1 MKLIGRYMSP
11 FVRRVGVS
19 LHLLD
24 IPFTNEPLS
33 VLTDSLKIREYSPL
47 GRVPALVLD
56 DGRVLIDSNAILDHF
71 DQQAGSER
79 ALLPLSGAERSEA
92 MNLLAFAVGACE
104 KTVAAYYERDRR
116 PEGLVWDDWYRH
128 CEDQARGALAL
139 LDARQAERGERP
151 LLGERMSQVDIS
163 AVVAYDFARLTLPDT
178 LAPDGAFPPP
188 GRSVTARQHPA
199 RLRSDTVDG
208 LSASRPESCSTGRAP
223 AARPRCGG

>member
-24 IPFTNEPLS
+24 IPFSNEPLS

-71 DQQAGSER
+71 DQQAGAER

-116 PEGLVWDDWYRH
+116 PEGLGHIAVDSGLPVFRSSAPVQFRFGGLTM
-128 CEDQARGALAL
+128 EKIKSLSKLAAAL
-139 LDARQAERGERP
+139 
-151 LLGERMSQVDIS
+151 V
-163 AVVAYDFARLTLPDT
+163 AVSIILTLC
-178 LAPDGAFPPP
+178 APDRRRVEGDFQTIQEPK
-188 GRSVTARQHPA
+188 G
-199 RLRSDTVDG
+199 
-208 LSASRPESCSTGRAP
+208 
-223 AARPRCGG
+223 

>member
-11 FVRRVGVS
+11 FVRRVGIS
-19 LHLLD
+19 LHLLE

-33 VLTDSLKIREYSPL
+33 VLTDSQKIRHYSPL

-56 DGRVLIDSNAILDHF
+56 DGQVLIDSNAILDHL
-71 DQQAGSER
+71 DQQVGAER
-79 ALLPLSGAERSEA
+79 AFLPRTGPERSEA

-104 KTVAAYYERDRR
+104 KSVAAYYERNRR

-139 LDARQAERGERP
+139 LDARQAQRGERP

-178 LAPDGAFPPP
+178 LAPDGAFPHL
-188 GRSVTARQHPA
+188 TAASQRANALPA
-199 RLRSDTVDG
+199 FAQTQWKG
-208 LSASRPESCSTGRAP
+208 
-223 AARPRCGG
+223 

>member
-24 IPFTNEPLS
+24 VPFTNEPLS
-33 VLTDSLKIREYSPL
+33 VLTDSLKIRGYSPL
-47 GRVPALVLD
+47 GRLPALVLD
-56 DGRVLIDSNAILDHF
+56 DGQVLIDSNAILDYF
-71 DQQAGSER
+71 DQQAGAER
-79 ALLPLSGAERSEA
+79 ALLPLSGPQRSEA

-139 LDARQAERGERP
+139 LDAHQAERGERP

-163 AVVAYDFARLTLPDT
+163 AVVAYDFARITLPDT
-178 LAPDGAFPPP
+178 LAPNGTFPHL
-188 GRSVTARQHPA
+188 A
-199 RLRSDTVDG
+199 
-208 LSASRPESCSTGRAP
+208 SASQRANALP
-223 AARPRCGG
+223 AFAQTQWKG

>member
-71 DQQAGSER
+71 DQQAGAER

-139 LDARQAERGERP
+139 LDARQAERAERP

-178 LAPDGAFPPP
+178 LAPDGAFPHL
-188 GRSVTARQHPA
+188 A
-199 RLRSDTVDG
+199 
-208 LSASRPESCSTGRAP
+208 SASQRANSLPAFAQTQWTG
-223 AARPRCGG
+223 

>member
-24 IPFTNEPLS
+24 IPFSNEPLS

-71 DQQAGSER
+71 DQQAGAER

-178 LAPDGAFPPP
+178 LAPDGAFPTWPQRLGAPTPCPP
-188 GRSVTARQHPA
+188 SLRRS
-199 RLRSDTVDG
+199 
-208 LSASRPESCSTGRAP
+208 GRAE
-223 AARPRCGG
+223 R

>member
-1 MKLIGRYMSP
+1 M
-11 FVRRVGVS
+11 
-19 LHLLD
+19 
-24 IPFTNEPLS
+24 
-33 VLTDSLKIREYSPL
+33 

-56 DGRVLIDSNAILDHF
+56 DGQVLIDSNAILDYF
-71 DQQAGSER
+71 DQQAGTER
-79 ALLPLSGAERSEA
+79 ALLPLSGTGRIEA

-151 LLGERMSQVDIS
+151 LLGERMGQVDIS

-178 LAPDGAFPPP
+178 LAPDGAFPHLAAASQRANTLPAF
-188 GRSVTARQHPA
+188 ARTQWK
-199 RLRSDTVDG
+199 G
-208 LSASRPESCSTGRAP
+208 
-223 AARPRCGG
+223 

>member
-71 DQQAGSER
+71 DQQAGAER

-92 MNLLAFAVGACE
+92 MSL
-104 KTVAAYYERDRR
+104 R
-116 PEGLVWDDWYRH
+116 PS
-128 CEDQARGALAL
+128 
-139 LDARQAERGERP
+139 P
-151 LLGERMSQVDIS
+151 
-163 AVVAYDFARLTLPDT
+163 
-178 LAPDGAFPPP
+178 
-188 GRSVTARQHPA
+188 SVPA
-199 RLRSDTVDG
+199 RKPWRRTTNAIV
-208 LSASRPESCSTGRAP
+208 GRKDWCGTIGTAIAKTRRVARWP
-223 AARPRCGG
+223 CWMHARPSAASGPCWANA

>member
-11 FVRRVGVS
+11 FVRRVGIS

-33 VLTDSLKIREYSPL
+33 VLTDSQKIRHYSPL
-47 GRVPALVLD
+47 GRVPALALD
-56 DGRVLIDSNAILDHF
+56 DGRVLIDSNAIVDYLDQHV
-71 DQQAGSER
+71 GPER
-79 ALLPLSGAERSEA
+79 ALLPLSGHARTEA
-92 MNLLAFAVGACE
+92 MNLLAYAVGACE

-163 AVVAYDFARLTLPDT
+163 AVVAYDFARLALPDT
-178 LAPDGAFPPP
+178 LAPDGTFRHLAAASQRANALPAFAQTQWK
-188 GRSVTARQHPA
+188 G
-199 RLRSDTVDG
+199 
-208 LSASRPESCSTGRAP
+208 
-223 AARPRCGG
+223 

>member
-71 DQQAGSER
+71 DQQAGAER

-104 KTVAAYYERDRR
+104 KTVAAYAIVGRKDWCGTIGTAIAKTRR
-116 PEGLVWDDWYRH
+116 V
-128 CEDQARGALAL
+128 ARW
-139 LDARQAERGERP
+139 P
-151 LLGERMSQVDIS
+151 CWM
-163 AVVAYDFARLTLPDT
+163 
-178 LAPDGAFPPP
+178 
-188 GRSVTARQHPA
+188 H
-199 RLRSDTVDG
+199 
-208 LSASRPESCSTGRAP
+208 
-223 AARPRCGG
+223 ARPSAASGPCWASA

>member
-24 IPFTNEPLS
+24 IPFSNEPLS

-71 DQQAGSER
+71 DQQAGAER

-139 LDARQAERGERP
+139 L
-151 LLGERMSQVDIS
+151 
-163 AVVAYDFARLTLPDT
+163 
-178 LAPDGAFPPP
+178 
-188 GRSVTARQHPA
+188 
-199 RLRSDTVDG
+199 
-208 LSASRPESCSTGRAP
+208 
-223 AARPRCGG
+223 

>member
-1 MKLIGRYMSP
+1 VKLIGRYMSP
-11 FVRRVGVS
+11 FVRRVGIS

-47 GRVPALVLD
+47 GRLPALVLD
-56 DGRVLIDSNAILDHF
+56 DGQVLIDSNAILDYF
-71 DQQAGSER
+71 DQQAGGER
-79 ALLPLSGAERSEA
+79 ALLPLSGPLRSEA

-163 AVVAYDFARLTLPDT
+163 AVVATTSPASPC
-178 LAPDGAFPPP
+178 
-188 GRSVTARQHPA
+188 PA
-199 RLRSDTVDG
+199 RWRRTAHSPTWQQRRSAPTPCPPSLRHS
-208 LSASRPESCSTGRAP
+208 GRAE
-223 AARPRCGG
+223 R